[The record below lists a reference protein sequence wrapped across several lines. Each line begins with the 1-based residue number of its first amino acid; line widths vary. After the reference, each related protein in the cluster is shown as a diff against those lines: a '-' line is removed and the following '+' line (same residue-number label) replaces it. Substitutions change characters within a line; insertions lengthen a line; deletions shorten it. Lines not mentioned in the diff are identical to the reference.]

1 MKYKELADKIWY
13 FEDVIENSEEVVA
26 GLNGWQDTE
35 NQDYMKNI
43 NMPTPLFL
51 EKTDES
57 TFKVLDIWYGKNLE
71 LNADNYKL
79 MGQAQW
85 WKRGPGSGFTPHTD
99 FARNPVDLTFVDA
112 HITVLGYYSNPDNYE
127 GGEICFDDYDV
138 CIKPSQGS
146 MIVMGHKAIHSVKPV
161 ISGTRIISN
170 QHLVKTKDFYKCL
183 GLEESSLTK
192 QDQIRIRKEYPQY
205 ENKNG
210 NMSIALQTDN
220 AEYKADEIW

>member
-1 MKYKELADKIWY
+1 MKYRELADTIWY
-13 FEDVIENSEEVVA
+13 FEDVIENPNQVTNRLE
-26 GLNGWQDTE
+26 GWMDTE

-43 NMPTPLFL
+43 NMPTAKFL
-51 EKTDES
+51 EETDES
-57 TFKVLDIWYGKNLE
+57 TFRVLDIWYNKNLE
-71 LNADNYKL
+71 INADNYKL
-79 MGQAQW
+79 MGTVQW
-85 WKRGPGSGFTPHTD
+85 WKRGAGTGFTPHTD
-99 FARNPVDLTFVDA
+99 FARNPIDQTFVDA
-112 HITVLGYYSNPDNYE
+112 HVTVLGYYSNNDDYE

-138 CIKPSQGS
+138 CIKPAQGS

-170 QHLVKTKDFYKCL
+170 QHLIKTKDFYKCL

-210 NMSIALQTDN
+210 NVRLSSYSD
-220 AEYKADEIW
+220 DEKR